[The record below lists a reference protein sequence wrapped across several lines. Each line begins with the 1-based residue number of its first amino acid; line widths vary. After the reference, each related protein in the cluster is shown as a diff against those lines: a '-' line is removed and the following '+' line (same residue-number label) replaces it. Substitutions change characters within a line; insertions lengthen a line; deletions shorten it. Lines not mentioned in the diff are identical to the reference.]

1 MADEG
6 RKRKMQR
13 KKGANLMKNLFKKIG
28 ALLVAAVMVLSMCTA
43 VFATET
49 ETGTQPLPGDKKK
62 VIIQNVEA
70 GATVKA
76 YKLVKAKYNTFGFT
90 GYEWTKLADRGT
102 EAVFTDDGKLNI
114 SDEKVIAIAKKI
126 DDNTSGETLTLDTTT
141 GESNEELEVG
151 SYLILVTGGSE
162 KIYNPMLV
170 SVYYKDG
177 TEILTGKVDANDSW
191 QLESDPTYAKSSGVK
206 ISKTVNKTSAAVK
219 TEKVTYTITGTIP
232 SYSTKYEKNTLKYV
246 MTDTTT
252 NLKIDTDTIKVFNGK
267 DVAIANTNYTL
278 DATGTGFTLNFTSD
292 YIDTLRNKSEL
303 ERGVKVTYTATLTE
317 DASNFD
323 AANNKVELDYTHNP
337 GQTNDKKKAE
347 TNTYTFDINGQIV
360 KIDANNAETKLGGA
374 EFTLYEDKDLTK
386 KVKTAVSSSEE
397 ANKGSVVFKGL
408 KEGTYYLKETKAPST
423 YQLTENVYK
432 IDIVATYASA
442 NNDQLKTLTSYTITV
457 TNTNDSNDKRTFT
470 YNSKEDT
477 TMVVTNPL
485 TIKNTKLGTL
495 PSTGG
500 MGTYLFTIIGV
511 VVMAGA
517 AGAFFISR
525 RKGSEE

>member
-1 MADEG
+1 
-6 RKRKMQR
+6 
-13 KKGANLMKNLFKKIG
+13 MKNLFKKIG

-49 ETGTQPLPGDKKK
+49 ETGTKPLPGDKKK

-90 GYEWTKLADRGT
+90 GYEWTELADKGT
-102 EAVFTDDGKLNI
+102 EPVFTADGKLNI
-114 SDEKVIAIAKKI
+114 SDAKVIEIAKKI
-126 DDNTSGETLTLDTTT
+126 NDNTSGETLTLNTTT
-141 GESNEELEVG
+141 GESNEELGVG

-170 SVYYKDG
+170 SVYYTDG
-177 TEILTGKVDANDSW
+177 TTILTESVNANSSW
-191 QLESDPTYAKSSGVK
+191 QLESTPTYAKSSGVK
-206 ISKTVNKTSAAVK
+206 ISKTVDKTSAAVK
-219 TEKVTYTITGTIP
+219 TEKVAYTITGTIP
-232 SYSTKYEKNTLKYV
+232 SYSTKYEKNTLKYI
-246 MTDTTT
+246 MADTTT
-252 NLKIDTDTIKVFNGK
+252 NLKIDTDTIKVFNGN
-267 DVAIANTNYTL
+267 DTDIANTNYTL
-278 DATGTGFTLNFTSD
+278 DATGTGFILSFTSD
-292 YIDTLRNKSEL
+292 YIDTLRNKSES
-303 ERGVKVTYTATLTE
+303 ERGVKVTYSATLTE
-317 DASNFD
+317 NASNFV
-323 AANNKVELDYTHNP
+323 AANNKVVLDYTHNP
-337 GQTNDKKKAE
+337 GQTADGKEAE

-360 KIDANNAETKLGGA
+360 KIDADNVENKLGGA
-374 EFTLYEDKDLTK
+374 EFTLYGDEKLTK
-386 KVKTAVSSSEE
+386 VVKTAVSSSEDT
-397 ANKGSVVFKGL
+397 NKGSVVFKGL

-432 IDIVATYASA
+432 IEITANYAST
-442 NNDQLKTLTSYTITV
+442 NNDQLKTLTSYTIKV
-457 TNTNDSNDKRTFT
+457 TNTKDSNDTRTFT
-470 YNSKEDT
+470 YSSKEET

>member
-1 MADEG
+1 
-6 RKRKMQR
+6 
-13 KKGANLMKNLFKKIG
+13 MKNLFKKIG

-49 ETGTQPLPGDKKK
+49 ETGTKPSADDKRH
-62 VIIQNVEA
+62 VTIQNVEA

-76 YKLVKAKYNTFGFT
+76 YKLVDAVYNDFGFT
-90 GYEWTKLADRGT
+90 GYEWTELADMGKV
-102 EAVFTDDGKLNI
+102 AVFKADGKLNI
-114 SDEKVIAIAKKI
+114 EEAKVIEIAKSI
-126 DDNTSGETLTLDTTT
+126 DKTTSGETLTLDKTT
-141 GESNEELEVG
+141 GESKEELGVG

-170 SVYYKDG
+170 SVYYVNG
-177 TEILTGKVDANDSW
+177 TETLTGKVNANDPW
-191 QLESDPTYAKSSGVK
+191 KLESTPTYAKSSEVK
-206 ISKTVNKTSAAVK
+206 ISKTVDKTSAAVE

-252 NLKIDTDTIKVFNGK
+252 NLKIDTDTIKVFNGN
-267 DVAIANTNYTL
+267 DTDIANTNYTL
-278 DATGTGFTLNFTSD
+278 DATGTGFTLSFTSD
-292 YIDTLRNKSEL
+292 YIDTLRNKSES
-303 ERGVKVTYTATLTE
+303 ERGVKVTYSATLTE
-317 DASNFD
+317 GASNFD

-337 GQTNDKKKAE
+337 EQEDDKKEAE

-374 EFTLYEDKDLTK
+374 KFTLYEDEDLTK
-386 KVKTAVSSSEE
+386 KVKTAVSSNEE

-457 TNTNDSNDKRTFT
+457 TNTNDSNDKRMFT